1 MDSRLKKIERIKHVQ
16 ERLHQ
21 LAEWKLAELDRK
33 KAELA
38 ADERSMIAALNDM
51 DKLQGLFIDA
61 TAQRLAKLAREAD
74 RVNRARA
81 AQDAVLTEA
90 GLRLKRTERMS
101 STVRREEEE
110 RLKKHGFET
119 LLQTL
124 AAIDKASLP

>member
-1 MDSRLKKIERIKHVQ
+1 
-16 ERLHQ
+16 
-21 LAEWKLAELDRK
+21 
-33 KAELA
+33 
-38 ADERSMIAALNDM
+38 MIAALNDM

-74 RVNRARA
+74 RINRARA